1 MNKLL
6 TYLYSL
12 ERRGIKVGLEHTKRL
27 LKKVGDPHNYFPSI
41 HVAGT
46 NGKGSTC
53 AMIGSIFRE
62 TGLKTGLYTSPHLLR
77 FNERIR
83 VDGIPISDK
92 DIIQFVK
99 QYRHSFDEIPV
110 TFFEATTAMAFW
122 YFKKSCVDVAV
133 IETGLGGR
141 HDSTNVLIPKLTVI
155 TPVAL
160 DHRHLLGRNLK
171 EIAREKGGIIK
182 YKVPVV
188 IAPQNQE
195 TEYVLR
201 EISSQKNSH
210 CISMKSPVVIK
221 IDPVKMNTK
230 FQINDVFYMTPFIG
244 NHQIVNSA
252 TAIQTALTYD
262 HTISSELIKNGMVK
276 TAWPGRLQKLDKNS
290 PIFYDVAHNAHG
302 LKAVL
307 DTLNSLFSQK
317 PVGIFALKGDKELEL
332 LAKEIKGKFSD
343 LITVSTENAD
353 LYSSS
358 ELSDKLE
365 KHGIPSRSSENI
377 HNAWT
382 KCQHR
387 KDPSVPVLIFGSH
400 YIAGDVF
407 ELFDF
412 SFDSGVI

>member
-1 MNKLL
+1 LNKLL

-182 YKVPVV
+182 YRLSLHPKTRK
-188 IAPQNQE
+188 QNMFCGK
-195 TEYVLR
+195 Y
-201 EISSQKNSH
+201 
-210 CISMKSPVVIK
+210 
-221 IDPVKMNTK
+221 PVKKTL
-230 FQINDVFYMTPFIG
+230 
-244 NHQIVNSA
+244 
-252 TAIQTALTYD
+252 TAFL
-262 HTISSELIKNGMVK
+262 
-276 TAWPGRLQKLDKNS
+276 
-290 PIFYDVAHNAHG
+290 
-302 LKAVL
+302 
-307 DTLNSLFSQK
+307 
-317 PVGIFALKGDKELEL
+317 
-332 LAKEIKGKFSD
+332 
-343 LITVSTENAD
+343 
-353 LYSSS
+353 
-358 ELSDKLE
+358 
-365 KHGIPSRSSENI
+365 
-377 HNAWT
+377 
-382 KCQHR
+382 
-387 KDPSVPVLIFGSH
+387 
-400 YIAGDVF
+400 
-407 ELFDF
+407 
-412 SFDSGVI
+412 